1 MNLTGLTIG
10 NIYIVQRCIGDK
22 EIGKLYR
29 KNNPKKSYE
38 PKYDCKCLLCG
49 KLFTA
54 TGQSI
59 KNRKNKNCGCSA
71 LQYDLENKKF
81 GKLLVIKKLGLN
93 KHNEILWACIC
104 ECGNKVV
111 KTSYALRK
119 YKNPKCRECAIKEI
133 GNKNRKYIIAYKSLH
148 ERYTNMKTRCYYQK
162 CKSFKDYGG
171 RGIIIC
177 DEWLGKNGYINF
189 QKWALQNHFNPKLS
203 LDRINTNGNY
213 EPSNCR
219 FVTYQIQSNNR
230 TNNRVIKLNNE
241 TDTLANWSRK
251 LNIKYD
257 FLQRKL
263 AKGLTLKEILDGF
276 Q

>member
-59 KNRKNKNCGCSA
+59 KNRKNKNCGCS
-71 LQYDLENKKF
+71 
-81 GKLLVIKKLGLN
+81 
-93 KHNEILWACIC
+93 
-104 ECGNKVV
+104 
-111 KTSYALRK
+111 
-119 YKNPKCRECAIKEI
+119 
-133 GNKNRKYIIAYKSLH
+133 
-148 ERYTNMKTRCYYQK
+148 
-162 CKSFKDYGG
+162 
-171 RGIIIC
+171 
-177 DEWLGKNGYINF
+177 
-189 QKWALQNHFNPKLS
+189 ALQNHFNPKLS